1 MSRTF
6 RPFRLQPSIVVPRLN
21 LVVSLGVPPQL
32 LRREVL
38 HPLRQGSARRPLG
51 FTFPRGGSPRRQTE
65 SSSSSYGLVI
75 HLLVLS
81 TSHHWDAVP
90 FGYGMQIPS
99 RRGLPPRWFS
109 ALADAP
115 WRTSVRSQ
123 MAGPP
128 ARQRIDIRPGRPG
141 SCQPTEVGQGQVGRM
156 PSLPV
161 KQSGE
166 MVGAT
171 PSRIGRVE
179 TVTG

>member
-115 WRTSVRSQ
+115 WRASARWHEP
-123 MAGPP
+123 GPP
-128 ARQRIDIRPGRPG
+128 GLDSLGPRRLGVAPTVSPDGRAGDNHPHSEPAARCSIAEGDR
-141 SCQPTEVGQGQVGRM
+141 
-156 PSLPV
+156 
-161 KQSGE
+161 
-166 MVGAT
+166 
-171 PSRIGRVE
+171 
-179 TVTG
+179 